1 MNRIIS
7 FLLICI
13 LFASCT
19 SSRKMVI
26 RGFYDQAISKATYKL
41 KKHPTKE
48 KQINALNDAYRLAN
62 QINNDKIK
70 FLRQEGKPDN
80 WNEIYLNYTSLQNRQ
95 NIVKTLPQSVL
106 NRINFSFI
114 DYDKEI
120 IASKQKAVDYSY
132 AHAME
137 LLKKNTK
144 SDARKSYDELMLV
157 KNYSQNYKDV
167 DAQIQNAISNG
178 RTYIL
183 FKMQNKTMIP
193 LPEKFEEELLKISLS
208 EYNSLWQTFDTKA
221 VDGKKYDYVV
231 LANIKNIEIGPESV
245 KEREYTETKVVDDGW
260 SYKLDSKGNVMKDS
274 LGNDIK
280 INKTKTI
287 SCYLKEVQL
296 KKIVSILGALDFI
309 ETNTNQIIKTNPIK
323 ADAIFDYPFVKANG
337 DRNAMTE
344 ETKKKLR
351 QPAPFTSTP
360 EMIIQ
365 AVQTMKNMS
374 KDIVSKNRNLFY

>member
-245 KEREYTETKVVDDGW
+245 KEREYTETKVVDCKGVVQSSRLFVPRRSDQCPRCDQRAQDRDGFEPCLCKTDRG
-260 SYKLDSKGNVMKDS
+260 YGCQFLKYLNELDVT
-274 LGNDIK
+274 K
-280 INKTKTI
+280 IPPHNIFCKT
-287 SCYLKEVQL
+287 S
-296 KKIVSILGALDFI
+296 
-309 ETNTNQIIKTNPIK
+309 
-323 ADAIFDYPFVKANG
+323 YPFHQHRSQLIYDYHVYKYEN
-337 DRNAMTE
+337 
-344 ETKKKLR
+344 
-351 QPAPFTSTP
+351 
-360 EMIIQ
+360 
-365 AVQTMKNMS
+365 
-374 KDIVSKNRNLFY
+374 FYLI